1 VKFEFCVRVCV
12 DRLAFS
18 LVARVG
24 EALAFHN
31 FIRHRACCTYLVTG
45 EE

>member
-1 VKFEFCVRVCV
+1 VRVCV

-24 EALAFHN
+24 EALLFHE
-31 FIRHRACCTYLVTG
+31 FIRRRPLCCTYLVTG